1 MRRLHGASQRPAD
14 PLLRDA
20 GLRRRHRQGGD
31 ARRPRHAREAA
42 SDPEAVRRGPGAVVW
57 LMTRRPDQ
65 AGRRPPKR
73 EEEAG
78 RGRDKERARRSE
90 MPLRDARQHPARG
103 QARRRDDG
111 LREANMTKM
120 ENNISRRSLFKGA
133 GALVV
138 SIGAPI
144 GLETVLGID
153 AAFAQATGTKPPLT
167 PVLLSS
173 FIAVNADGSVSAF
186 FGKMDMGQ
194 GLFTAIGQMVAEEL
208 DVPFKAVRV
217 LMGDTATSV
226 NQGGASGS
234 TGVQLGG
241 KQMRA
246 AAAEARRVLVE
257 MAAERLGR
265 PAGHRTSTARA
276 SHAKNDPAKK
286 ATYAELIGGRYF
298 NVQLDWNKEMGNPLY
313 APGKAK
319 PKDPKDYKIVGKP
332 LPREDIAPLVYCTQ
346 DYCTDVKRP
355 GMLHARMI
363 RPPVAGSVPVKVD
376 EASIK
381 DIPGAKYYL
390 EKGFLAVYAE
400 NEWNA
405 IKASQA
411 LKVEWSNVT
420 PPFVEQ
426 SQLYEHIRKT
436 PARKHEDE
444 GKQVGD
450 VEAAFRTAA
459 RVVEAEYEWPF
470 QSHACMG
477 PACALVEIVDG
488 KVTCWTGSQ
497 KPHFVQ
503 NGISR
508 TINVPLDNVHVIW
521 VVGPGSYGRSDAD
534 DAAMDAAVLAKAT
547 GKPVRVQ
554 YTREQGTGWDPKGPA
569 STHRARAAIDK
580 DGKVV
585 AYEFSSKAFS
595 RVDVNTNGSQ
605 PFDTLAGHLRG
616 IELKSGDNFGI
627 PAESYEFANKRTY
640 WETIPP
646 LLDRASPLRSSHLR
660 DPVGPQIQFASESFM
675 DELAHTLNLDPVEFR
690 LRHVKDARDI
700 AVIKA
705 AAEKA
710 GWQPRPSPRR
720 DQTGNKVSGRGIAY
734 AQRNGTRVAI
744 VAEVD
749 VDRSTGKIFARKFT
763 VAHDCGQIINPDGLK
778 HTIEGN
784 IIQGLSRTI
793 WEETKF
799 DAKSVTSID
808 WVSYPIL
815 DITETPA
822 AIDIVLIDRPNVP
835 PSGAGEPSMR
845 PLTAAIAN
853 AIFDATGVRIRR
865 VPFTPDRVRASM
877 S

>member
-1 MRRLHGASQRPAD
+1 
-14 PLLRDA
+14 
-20 GLRRRHRQGGD
+20 
-31 ARRPRHAREAA
+31 
-42 SDPEAVRRGPGAVVW
+42 
-57 LMTRRPDQ
+57 
-65 AGRRPPKR
+65 
-73 EEEAG
+73 
-78 RGRDKERARRSE
+78 
-90 MPLRDARQHPARG
+90 
-103 QARRRDDG
+103 
-111 LREANMTKM
+111 MTKM
-120 ENNISRRSLFKGA
+120 ENNISRRALLKGA
-133 GALVV
+133 GALVI

-144 GLETVLGID
+144 GLDTVLGIGE
-153 AAFAQATGTKPPLT
+153 AYAQATGSKPPLT
-167 PVLLSS
+167 PDQLSS
-173 FIAVNADGSVSAF
+173 FIAVNADGSVAAY

-194 GLFTAIGQMVAEEL
+194 GLFAAIGQIVAEEL
-208 DVPFKAVRV
+208 DVPFKAVKV
-217 LMGDTATSV
+217 IMGDTATSV

-241 KQMRA
+241 KQMRV

-257 MAAERLGR
+257 MAAEKLGL
-265 PAGHRTSTARA
+265 PADQLTVTDGVV
-276 SHAKNDPAKK
+276 HAKSDAAKK
-286 ATYAELIGGRYF
+286 ASYAELIGGRYF
-298 NVQLDWNKEMGNPLY
+298 NVPLEWNKEMGNTLY

-332 LPREDIAPLVYCTQ
+332 LPREDIAPLVYCQ
-346 DYCTDVKRP
+346 ADFCTDVKRP

-381 DIPGAKYYL
+381 DIGGAKFYL

-400 NEWNA
+400 NEWDA

-411 LKVEWSNVT
+411 LKVEWSNVK
-420 PPFVEQ
+420 PPFVDQ
-426 SQLYEHIRKT
+426 ATLYEHIRKT
-436 PARKHEDE
+436 PARKRVDE
-444 GKQVGD
+444 GKQAGNVD
-450 VEAAFRTAA
+450 EAFRTAA
-459 RVVEAEYEWPF
+459 RVVEFEYEWPF

-477 PACALVEIVDG
+477 PACALVEVKDG
-488 KVTCWTGSQ
+488 NVTCWTGSQ
-497 KPHFVQ
+497 KPHYVQ

-508 TINVPLDNVHVIW
+508 TIGVPMDKVHVVW

-547 GKPVRVQ
+547 GRPVRVQ
-554 YTREQGTGWDPKGPA
+554 YTRDQGTGWDPKGPA
-569 STHRARAAIDK
+569 SVHHARAALDAQ
-580 DGKVV
+580 GNVT
-585 AYEFSSKAFS
+585 AYEFVSKGFS

-605 PFDTLAGHLRG
+605 PFDTLAGHFRG
-616 IELKSGDNFGI
+616 IELQSGDNFGI
-627 PAESYEFANKRTY
+627 PAESYEFANKKTY

-675 DELAHTLNLDPVEFR
+675 DEVAHTLNLDPVEFR
-690 LRHVKDARDI
+690 LRYLKDARDI

-720 DQTGNKVSGRGIAY
+720 DQAGNKVSGRGIAY

-763 VAHDCGQIINPDGLK
+763 VAHDCGLIINPDGLK
-778 HTIEGN
+778 HAIEGN

-799 DAKSVTSID
+799 DTKSVTSVD

-822 AIDIVLIDRPNVP
+822 VIDIVLIDRPNVA

-845 PLTAAIAN
+845 PLTAAVAN

-865 VPFTPDRVRASM
+865 VPFTPDRVKQAM